1 MSQTINLGGNVAAL
15 TESRDVAKI
24 LKDGNITQAIVHFPP
39 GANGLV
45 DVALFRNTE
54 QILPQSGFIAL
65 DDTTPAYAL
74 NVPAKIGDDISATF
88 RNTDSANAHRVTIQ
102 ATIS

>member
-1 MSQTINLGGNVAAL
+1 MSQTVNLGGNIASL
-15 TESRDVAKI
+15 TESRDTAKV

-45 DVALFRNTE
+45 DVAVFRNTE

-65 DDTTPAYAL
+65 DDATPAYAL
-74 NVPAKIGDDISATF
+74 NVPTKIGDDVSAIF
-88 RNTDSANAHRVTIQ
+88 KNTDSANAHRVTVQI
-102 ATIS
+102 TVS